1 MVGSLNL
8 TAGLLILRS
17 QQSSGSD
24 CPAPPPR
31 CLAAAVCT
39 RSFLPQT
46 PTLVLPKD
54 QRPPAPGPSGLPNG
68 PRAPAGECLL
78 SLTFVHF
85 AAISGCDSCTGSS
98 SWQLSPEPAP
108 PATRSVGH
116 RASGKAKQSRRNFE
130 RWPICLGRGLPGCW
144 PGFLISW
151 VCWLFKRLMCP
162 RWLSKAFKWR
172 SE

>member
-1 MVGSLNL
+1 MLVAVSRILGVVLGEGLVGGHDGVGGGVPEPYGP
-8 TAGLLILRS
+8 AQGAHPR
-17 QQSSGSD
+17 QRPPGR
-24 CPAPPPR
+24 PAPNRAPAPTTEPGC

-54 QRPPAPGPSGLPNG
+54 QRPPAQRPSGLPNG

-116 RASGKAKQSRRNFE
+116 RASGKAKLK
-130 RWPICLGRGLPGCW
+130 PAKL
-144 PGFLISW
+144 
-151 VCWLFKRLMCP
+151 
-162 RWLSKAFKWR
+162 
-172 SE
+172 